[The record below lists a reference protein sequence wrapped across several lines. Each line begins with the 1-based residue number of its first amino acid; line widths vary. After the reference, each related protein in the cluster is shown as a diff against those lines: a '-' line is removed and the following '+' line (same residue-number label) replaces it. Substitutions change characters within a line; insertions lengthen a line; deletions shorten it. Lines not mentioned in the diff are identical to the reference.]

1 MKTQS
6 NTKINKTFVLTL
18 ALLLICTLNLK
29 AQWTAQSIGSSSLYL
44 SSVYFVNANTGYAAG
59 IGLYEQM
66 GVILK
71 TTDGGAN
78 WTQTIFDASNI
89 ELYSIY
95 FVNKNIGYAVGYDW
109 WTQVCIVLKTTDGG
123 NTWIN
128 QSLNI
133 KGLELYSVYFVDANT
148 GFAVGGNL
156 DKENYTLTDC
166 ILKTTDGGLHW
177 TTKTNGLNTS
187 YNSVFFVDANT
198 GYVAGYNVH
207 NNAVLMKTTDGGENW
222 VSKNSG
228 ISDSPEL
235 YAVYF
240 PSANI
245 GYAVGRTGGY
255 NYSGVIYKTVD
266 GGNNWTLQKNVEK
279 SYLLDVEFP
288 ETNIGY
294 VVGYD
299 GNGNGLILKTIDG
312 GLNWVQQNYDS
323 ENELSSVCFV
333 NKNIGYTVGNKSTV
347 FKTTNGGG
355 TPDNIQSYKE
365 EPTNIYPNPAYD
377 QLTIEN
383 TNSLIRNIRL
393 YDLSGK
399 TIQNVSN
406 INRYQIT
413 IPLPE
418 VEQGLY
424 FISVTCDE
432 GFITKKVIVR

>member
-1 MKTQS
+1 
-6 NTKINKTFVLTL
+6 
-18 ALLLICTLNLK
+18 
-29 AQWTAQSIGSSSLYL
+29 
-44 SSVYFVNANTGYAAG
+44 
-59 IGLYEQM
+59 
-66 GVILK
+66 
-71 TTDGGAN
+71 
-78 WTQTIFDASNI
+78 
-89 ELYSIY
+89 
-95 FVNKNIGYAVGYDW
+95 
-109 WTQVCIVLKTTDGG
+109 LKTTDGG

-128 QSLNI
+128 QSINI
-133 KGLELYSVYFVDANT
+133 IGLELYSVYFVDENT

-156 DKENYTLTDC
+156 DKENYILTDC

-198 GYVAGYNVH
+198 GYVAGYDVH
-207 NNAVLMKTTDGGENW
+207 NNAVIMKTTDGGENW

-255 NYSGVIYKTVD
+255 NYLGVIYKTVD

-299 GNGNGLILKTIDG
+299 GNSNGLILKTIDG
-312 GLNWVQQNYDS
+312 GLNWVQQNCGSD
-323 ENELSSVCFV
+323 EELLSVCFV
-333 NKNIGYTVGNKSTV
+333 NKNIGYTVGNKSMV

-355 TPDNIQSYKE
+355 TPYNIQSYKE
-365 EPTNIYPNPAYD
+365 EPTNIYPNPAHD

-383 TNSLIRNIRL
+383 TSSLIQNIRL

-399 TIQNVSN
+399 TIQKVSN
-406 INRYQIT
+406 INQYQIT
-413 IPLPE
+413 IPLSE
-418 VEQGLY
+418 VQQGLY
-424 FISVTCDE
+424 FINVTCDK
-432 GFITKKVIVR
+432 GVITKKVIVR